1 MRLKNRRTGEVKEVI
16 VGGYPVSGKTKMWE
30 CSEVDTNEET
40 GYKSLGTYTSLAE
53 LNEEWEDYE
62 EPKDTNYWCIN
73 SLGKIEFHS
82 TVLDEIDGT
91 PNNAMIRKIIGNYF
105 DTREEARQAVEKL
118 KAWKRLKD
126 DGITYSLDEGDGT
139 PYVIIHSKEEKGPV
153 QKVLRVLEDLTLL
166 FGGEE

>member
-53 LNEEWEDYE
+53 LNAEWEDYE
-62 EPKDTNYWCIN
+62 EPKEYWYLSGRGEVRCI
-73 SLGKIEFHS
+73 E
-82 TVLDEIDGT
+82 DDGV
-91 PNNAMIRKIIGNYF
+91 KFDKDHKEIGNYF
-105 DTREEARQAVEKL
+105 ETKEEAEQAVEKL

-126 DGITYSLDEGDGT
+126 KGFKFIDNKIIGEYGNVSYRLTYPATTIEEQDLD
-139 PYVIIHSKEEKGPV
+139 
-153 QKVLRVLEDLTLL
+153 LL